1 MTTASAPSSPP
12 VQPSAATGQ
21 LENWRAPLLILVI
34 GAFMAV
40 LDTSIV
46 NVALPDMIN
55 VFGVDQAG
63 IEWVSTAYT
72 LALGVITPLSGWLGA
87 KFGIRSMYV
96 VALIIFTI
104 GSGLCALSWSL
115 NSMIAFRI
123 VQAIGGGLIM
133 PAVQAMMIR
142 MVPRNQLGAAG
153 GIFGMAILLAPAIGP
168 TLGGY
173 LVEFVDWRWI
183 FTINLPVGVLAI
195 FMALRGVPNVA
206 PVHTE
211 AFDWWGAGAI
221 AVSLFSLL
229 LATSEGTA
237 WGWGSES
244 IVLLLYTSAI
254 SMAFFIWWQ
263 LHIPH
268 PLLNLRLFKYRS
280 FAIAN
285 ILLMVISISLFGV
298 LFYLPVYMQSI
309 RGLGAFQSGY
319 LQLPPALLT
328 GMVMPFAG
336 RLYDKIGPR
345 VLVPVGLLFI
355 AMGMFFFRQLT
366 IETAFFSIIWWN
378 CVRSVGMGLAMI
390 PTQSASVSEIPP
402 MQAGQASAI
411 TNVINRLGGAFG
423 VVLMVQL
430 FDHYNHT
437 EQAGY
442 TNLLQ
447 QGNVAQQNTIST
459 IMAKLQASG
468 LDPAHAQAAF
478 SALLQ
483 RQIGTTVF
491 TNTFDIVMVVIALA
505 LVVCA
510 VAATALKKG
519 KVAAEPGHAA
529 MD

>member
-1 MTTASAPSSPP
+1 MTAAAPAPAQ
-12 VQPSAATGQ
+12 QPSIASGQ
-21 LENWRAPLLILVI
+21 LVRWQAPLLILVI

-72 LALGVITPLSGWLGA
+72 LALGVVTPLSGWLGA
-87 KFGIRSMYV
+87 KFGIRNMYM

-104 GSGLCALSWSL
+104 GSALCAFSWNL

-123 VQAIGGGLIM
+123 VQAVGGGLIM

-153 GIFGMAILLAPAIGP
+153 GIFGMAVLLAPAIGP

-183 FTINLPVGVLAI
+183 FTINIPVGVIAI
-195 FMALRGVPNVA
+195 FLALRGVPNV
-206 PVHTE
+206 PPTPTQ
-211 AFDWWGAGAI
+211 AFDWWGAAAI
-221 AVSLFSLL
+221 ATSLFALL
-229 LATSEGTA
+229 LATSEGSS

-244 IVLLLYTSAI
+244 IVLLLYVSAV
-254 SMAFFIWWQ
+254 SMAFFIWWE

-285 ILLMVISISLFGV
+285 LLLMVISISLFGV

-328 GMVMPFAG
+328 GLVMPFAG
-336 RLYDKIGPR
+336 RLYDRVGPR

-355 AMGMFFFRQLT
+355 ALGMYFFRQLT

-390 PTQSASVSEIPP
+390 PTQSAAVSEIPP

-411 TNVINRLGGAFG
+411 TNVVNRLGGAFG

-430 FDHYNHT
+430 FDHYNHI
-437 EQAGY
+437 QQSGY
-442 TNLLQ
+442 ANLLQ
-447 QGNVAQQNTIST
+447 QGNVPQQNAVQQAI
-459 IMAKLQASG
+459 ARLQASG
-468 LDPAHAQAAF
+468 LDLAHAQAAF

-491 TNTFDIVMVVIALA
+491 TNTFDIVMVIIALA

-510 VAATALKKG
+510 VAALALKKG